1 MDIKRKL
8 KILKAILLLRKVNK
22 YESKEKQLSDAD
34 KFYTD
39 NELDEWIADLKNMI
53 SDMEHGEAHGEEYAE
68 ECAKEYAEEYEEEP
82 YISSCTAGD
91 YSPSH
96 PWDAPGMS
104 ISDFMPGCR

>member
-22 YESKEKQLSDAD
+22 YESK
-34 KFYTD
+34 
-39 NELDEWIADLKNMI
+39 
-53 SDMEHGEAHGEEYAE
+53 EAHGEEYAE

-96 PWDAPGMS
+96 PWDALGMS